1 MPLDEGAYRL
11 AYFEEEGFT
20 RSACPSC
27 GRHYWARDANMS
39 TCGEPP
45 CASYTFIGDPGF
57 AEEHTLESMREE
69 FLSFFEANN
78 HTRIDPYPVAAH
90 RWRDDVLLTQAS
102 IYDFQPLVT
111 SGTTPPPANPL
122 TISQPC
128 IRMQDI
134 DNVGKTGRHT
144 MAFEMMA
151 HHAFNTR
158 EDLDDP
164 DQYAYQGEV
173 YWKDQTVRYC
183 DAFFE
188 SMGADLDQLT
198 YIEDPWVGGGNA
210 GPALEVIYKGAEL
223 ATLVFMSL
231 EQDDSGEYELKDG
244 NRYTEMDTYI
254 VDTGYGLE
262 RWVWVSQ
269 GTPTIYDSVYPDLIE
284 ELLDELDLGFDDHER
299 QLLDAAAGMAGR
311 LDLEEVDDVDVARES
326 IAEDLG
332 VEPDTLAEMQ
342 RPLEHVYALAD
353 HSRALAYMLGDGI
366 VPSNVGS
373 GYLARM
379 VLRRSV
385 RLANELELE
394 RPIVELVDA
403 QAKRLGYRNRSTI
416 RRMVESEVNKYDETL
431 ERGTRRVRQLADRYS
446 DRGEEIPV
454 EELIELYDSHGIQP
468 ETVAAI
474 ASERGVP
481 VTVPDDFFAKVAQRH
496 ETAEVTHEQDE
507 GYDRVRD
514 LPETEKLYYDDQER
528 MSFEAV
534 VLDVFETDD
543 GYDIVLDQTMFYP
556 EGGGQ
561 PPDVGTISDQDSSVR
576 VTDVQSVDG
585 VILHRTDEPL
595 EKGTIV
601 DGRLD
606 QSRRRQL
613 MRNHTATHILIDA
626 ARKELG
632 DHIHQAGARKG
643 VSNSRIDIEHF
654 ERIDRSEV
662 KAIERRA
669 NEVVRRN
676 LFVKQ
681 RWPDRHEAEAEHG
694 FDLYQGG
701 IPPGRHIRTI
711 EVGDDI
717 QACGGTHVKRTGDI
731 GLISI
736 NRTERVQDG
745 VERLVFS
752 AGSAAVERMQ
762 RREDLLLDT
771 AEVLDVSPPE
781 VPETAERFF
790 EAWKDRGKR
799 IEEISAELATLR
811 AGSADDAE
819 TIDLGAFKAVIQ
831 RVDGSKADIR
841 ATANA
846 IVEDGAVAVVAG
858 DTGSGVHIVV
868 ARPESATLDAGALV
882 GTLAEHVDGGGGG
895 PPDFAEGGGP
905 AADRLEQLL
914 ERAPDLI
921 RGEIEA

>member
-1 MPLDEGAYRL
+1 MALDEGAYRID
-11 AYFEEEGFT
+11 YFEEEGFT
-20 RSACPSC
+20 RLQCDAC
-27 GRHYWARDANMS
+27 GRHFWSRDADVS

-45 CASYTFIGDPGF
+45 CAPYTFIDNPGF
-57 AEEHTLESMREE
+57 DERYTLEEMREA
-69 FLSFFEANN
+69 FLSFFEE
-78 HTRIDPYPVAAH
+78 HDHPRIDPYPVAAH

-122 TISQPC
+122 CISQPC

-151 HHAFNTR
+151 HHAFNAR

-183 DAFFE
+183 DAFFA
-188 SMGADLDQLT
+188 SLGADLEGIT

-210 GPALEVIYKGAEL
+210 GPALEVIYEGAEL

-231 EQDDSGEYELKDG
+231 EQDPDGEYELKDG

-269 GTPTIYDSVYPDLIE
+269 GTPTIYEAVYPDLVDR
-284 ELLDELDLGFDDHER
+284 LLDDLDLDYDERQR
-299 QLLDAAAGMAGR
+299 QLLDEAASLAGR
-311 LDLEEVDDVDVARES
+311 LDLEEVDDVESSREA
-326 IAEDLG
+326 IAADLG
-332 VEPDTLAEMQ
+332 VDPGELARMQ
-342 RPLEHVYALAD
+342 RPLESVYALAD
-353 HSRALAYMLGDGI
+353 HARALAYMLGDGI
-366 VPSNVGS
+366 VPSNVGA

-379 VLRRSV
+379 VIRRSV
-385 RLANELELE
+385 RLADDLALET
-394 RPIVELVDA
+394 PIVELIDD

-416 RRMVESEVNKYDETL
+416 RRMVESEVEKYDETL

-446 DRGEEIPV
+446 ERGEEIPV

-468 ETVAAI
+468 ETVVDIAA
-474 ASERGVP
+474 ERGVA
-481 VTVPDDFFAKVAQRH
+481 VTVPDDFFARVADLH
-496 ETAEVTHEQDE
+496 ETAEVAREETV
-507 GYDRVRD
+507 GRDRVEG
-514 LPETEKLYYDDQER
+514 LPSTDKLYYDDQER

-534 VLDVFETDD
+534 VLDVIETEA
-543 GYDIVLDQTMFYP
+543 GYDIILDQTMFYP

-561 PPDVGTISDQDSSVR
+561 PADTGTLTDPDATVR
-576 VTDVQSVDG
+576 VEDVQLVDD
-585 VILHRTDEPL
+585 VIIHRTDDPL
-595 EKGTIV
+595 EKGAIV
-601 DGRLD
+601 EGRID
-606 QSRRRQL
+606 QDRRRQL
-613 MRNHTATHILIDA
+613 MRNHTATHIVLDS
-626 ARKELG
+626 ARRELG
-632 DHIHQAGARKG
+632 EHIHQAGAKKG
-643 VSNSRIDIEHF
+643 VSASRLDLEHF
-654 ERIDRSEV
+654 ERLDREAM

-681 RWPDRHEAEAEHG
+681 DWPDRHEAEAEHG

-736 NRTERVQDG
+736 DRTERVQDG

-752 AGSAAVERMQ
+752 AGSAAIERMQ
-762 RREDLLLDT
+762 RREDRLVRA
-771 AEVLDVSPPE
+771 AEILDVTPDE

-790 EAWKDRGKR
+790 EAWKSRGKR
-799 IEEISAELATLR
+799 IDGLAEELAQLR
-811 AGSADDAE
+811 AGADETAE
-819 TIDLGAFKAVIQ
+819 RIDLGAFEGVI
-831 RVDGSKADIR
+831 
-841 ATANA
+841 
-846 IVEDGAVAVVAG
+846 
-858 DTGSGVHIVV
+858 
-868 ARPESATLDAGALV
+868 
-882 GTLAEHVDGGGGG
+882 
-895 PPDFAEGGGP
+895 
-905 AADRLEQLL
+905 
-914 ERAPDLI
+914 
-921 RGEIEA
+921 